1 MKIVK
6 RLLTAACVMKHPYY
20 YQFIAT
26 SYILN
31 ILKSEFHCNSRS
43 KASCPLDNKWLTH
56 NVIYGSDVQN
66 DANDEKEFYLGV
78 NQTPFK
84 EHFRNPNNKCTNKK
98 CENTTEL
105 LKCTWQLMDTN
116 ITPIVTWK

>member
-1 MKIVK
+1 M
-6 RLLTAACVMKHPYY
+6 
-20 YQFIAT
+20 
-26 SYILN
+26 
-31 ILKSEFHCNSRS
+31 
-43 KASCPLDNKWLTH
+43 TH

-66 DANDEKEFYLGV
+66 DANDEKKFYLGV

-116 ITPIVTWK
+116 ITPLVTWKVVVKVFSETKFNFCILCLTEKVIIINVLHNSQLLN